1 MFCINIFS
9 INLFWKRN
17 IFHRNA
23 LIFWFVDVI
32 LRNLVQIRS
41 DHGGTCKHPLVHPW
55 FKICKSRYSAKV
67 IFWILSQQQW
77 STEFKVHKKSSWVE
91 AEVGPKVVRSNE
103 KDVHP
108 LRLTSSM
115 WNWNKN
121 YDVEMMAMAQ
131 NDQTL
136 MVYPCNDQNSF
147 DKVTTL
153 KISLTSKTTGRRQ
166 RLQMANS
173 FMIVNS
179 TFTFFQINPATIW
192 SQTPKKSLSATWR
205 RKISLNVL
213 QQYAQCWFQMF
224 F

>member
-1 MFCINIFS
+1 MLRSPSWGRHFLKCSFFC
-9 INLFWKRN
+9 
-17 IFHRNA
+17 
-23 LIFWFVDVI
+23 FVDVI

-55 FKICKSRYSAKV
+55 FKICH
-67 IFWILSQQQW
+67 ILNLSQQQW

-108 LRLTSSM
+108 LRLTST

-121 YDVEMMAMAQ
+121 YDVEMMAMTQ
-131 NDQTL
+131 NGQTF
-136 MVYPCNDQNSF
+136 MMCPCNDQNSF

-213 QQYAQCWFQMF
+213 QQYAQCWYQIF